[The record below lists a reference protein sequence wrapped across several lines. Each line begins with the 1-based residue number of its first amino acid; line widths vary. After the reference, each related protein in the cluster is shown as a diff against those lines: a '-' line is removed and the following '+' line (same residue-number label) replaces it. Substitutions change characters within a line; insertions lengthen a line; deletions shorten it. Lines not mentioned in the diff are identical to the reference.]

1 MIKSM
6 TENKKSDRLD
16 VKNLI
21 ASIDNA
27 KESGLPV
34 INSEIFNEIEKIIDE
49 DMDEY
54 GSTEQMEKIFGDLDH
69 LSWVSLQYFQ
79 ISIIF

>member
-1 MIKSM
+1 MNESIKQHPVLSMIKSM

-21 ASIDNA
+21 ANIDNA
-27 KESGLPV
+27 KESELPV
-34 INSEIFNEIEKIIDE
+34 INSEIFNQIEKIIDE

-69 LSWVSLQYFQ
+69 LS
-79 ISIIF
+79 

>member
-1 MIKSM
+1 M
-6 TENKKSDRLD
+6 TETKKSDRLD

-69 LSWVSLQYFQ
+69 LS
-79 ISIIF
+79 

>member
-1 MIKSM
+1 MNELIKQHPVLSMIKSM
-6 TENKKSDRLD
+6 TEPKKFNRLD

-21 ASIDNA
+21 ASIDKA

-69 LSWVSLQYFQ
+69 LS
-79 ISIIF
+79 